1 MVSTTHNIH
10 ELLSSMQQL
19 GASDLHLSIGSA
31 PIMRIHGHLTA
42 QPGEILT
49 AEDTEKAS
57 EMLLNAEQQQHFQDK
72 GEFDFSYSLGNTARF
87 RINIYRQ
94 KGAVSIAVRLI
105 TSQIPTVEQ
114 LGLPPLLKTL
124 TEKPQ
129 GLVLV
134 TGPTG
139 SGKSSTLAAMIGHIN
154 RHQSRHIVTLEDPI
168 EYVHTHGQS
177 LINQREVGSDTS
189 SFASGIRAALR
200 QDPDVLLVGEMR
212 DLETIS
218 AAVTAAETGHLVFAT
233 LHTTD
238 APQTIDRIIDVFP
251 AHQQGQIRIQLAAVL
266 SAVISQRL
274 LPTMSGRSRVCATEI
289 LINTT
294 AIANLIRT
302 EKTHQIRSMM
312 QTGRSS
318 GMHTLEMSIRDLM
331 QQGQINPAVGK
342 LYLPE
347 VSV

>member
-1 MVSTTHNIH
+1 MASTTHNIH
-10 ELLSSMQQL
+10 ELLDSMQQL
-19 GASDLHLSIGSA
+19 GASDLHLSVGSV
-31 PIMRIHGHLTA
+31 PIMRIHGQLTA
-42 QPGEILT
+42 QSEELLT
-49 AEDTEKAS
+49 AEDTLTAAG
-57 EMLLNAEQQQHFQDK
+57 MLLTEEQQNHFRAK
-72 GEFDFSYSLGNTARF
+72 GEFDFSYSLGNTARY

-94 KGAVSIAVRLI
+94 KGSVSIAIRLI

-168 EYVHTHGQS
+168 EYVHTHGRS
-177 LINQREVGSDTS
+177 LINQREVGSDTA

-238 APQTIDRIIDVFP
+238 APQTINRIIDVFP

-274 LPTMSGRSRVCATEI
+274 LPTLSGRSRVCATEI

-318 GMHTLEMSIRDLM
+318 GMHTLEMSIRELM
-331 QQGQINPAVGK
+331 QQGQINPAIGK

>member
-1 MVSTTHNIH
+1 MNNTHYDIRSMLQQMVALN
-10 ELLSSMQQL
+10 
-19 GASDLHLSIGSA
+19 ASDLHLSAGSA
-31 PIMRIHGHLTA
+31 PVMRIHGQLGNQGEEVLTPA
-42 QPGEILT
+42 AIQAMAKQLLGEERFSTFEQAGEI
-49 AEDTEKAS
+49 
-57 EMLLNAEQQQHFQDK
+57 
-72 GEFDFSYSLGNTARF
+72 DFSYAVEDSARY

-94 KGAVSIAVRLI
+94 KGGVSLAARRI
-105 TSQIPTVEQ
+105 TNEIPTLEQ
-114 LGLPPLLKTL
+114 LGLPPLLKNL
-124 TEKPQ
+124 TEKHQ
-129 GLVLV
+129 GLILV

-139 SGKSSTLAAMIGHIN
+139 SGKSSTLAAMIGYIN
-154 RHQSRHIVTLEDPI
+154 NRQSRHIVTLEDPI
-168 EYVHTHGQS
+168 EYVHTHRRS
-177 LINQREVGSDTS
+177 LVNQREVGSDTA

-200 QDPDVLLVGEMR
+200 QDPDVMLVGEMR

-218 AAVTAAETGHLVFAT
+218 AAVTAAETGHLVLAT
-233 LHTTD
+233 LHTSD

-266 SAVISQRL
+266 TAIISQRL
-274 LPTMSGRSRVCATEI
+274 LPTVDSRGRACATEI
-289 LINTT
+289 LINTP

-318 GMHTLEMSIRDLM
+318 GMHTLEMSIRDLI
-331 QQGQINPAVGK
+331 QSGRIDPVVGK